1 MEQCELRV
9 GQDSSIMEEYWSN
22 RMAILNIKGF
32 PDDLYEQLRKRAKH
46 DHRSISQEVIHLLA
60 EAVQARRQRSILE
73 LRGLGKSVWSEVD
86 ATEYVARE
94 RDSWD

>member
-1 MEQCELRV
+1 
-9 GQDSSIMEEYWSN
+9 MEEYWSSV
-22 RMAILNIKGF
+22 MAILNIKGF
-32 PDDLYEQLRKRAKH
+32 PDDLYEQLRDRAKQ

-73 LRGLGKSVWSEVD
+73 LRGLGKSTWSNVD
-86 ATEYVARE
+86 AGQHVARE